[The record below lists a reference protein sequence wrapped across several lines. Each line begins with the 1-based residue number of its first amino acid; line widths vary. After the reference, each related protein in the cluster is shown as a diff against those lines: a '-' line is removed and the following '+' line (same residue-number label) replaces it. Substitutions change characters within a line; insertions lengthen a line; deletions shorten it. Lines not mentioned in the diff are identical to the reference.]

1 MLRAIVIHPGDNVA
15 VVVQPVPEGA
25 AVLADGREFKARSFI
40 KVGHK
45 MALEAIPK
53 GGDVIKYG
61 KVIGLAGE
69 NLQPG
74 DWVHCHNLIDIT
86 EQQCDEAA
94 KAYLEKG
101 ENQ

>member
-1 MLRAIVIHPGDNVA
+1 MLRAITIHHGDNVA
-15 VVVQPVPEGA
+15 VVVQPVPEGETIF
-25 AVLADGREFKARSFI
+25 VDGQEFKARSFI

-69 NLQPG
+69 DLQPG
-74 DWVHCHNLIDIT
+74 DWVHIHNLIDIT

-94 KAYLEKG
+94 RAYLEKG
-101 ENQ
+101 ENR